1 MTKSR
6 LSVLALY
13 TFYIVAIINLF
24 VQVMDIDIMDFIT
37 KPLLMIVLM
46 VHYLAGRKYKP
57 TLLTKLMIGALIFSW
72 LGDVILML
80 QGSIEGL
87 FVFGLGAFLI
97 AHLFYIVA
105 YRYARFSDSSTE
117 AANFIRTRVI
127 FLVFIGAALMYLLY
141 PNLGEML
148 IPVAFYTIVII
159 SMAVAAV
166 MRKGRT
172 IDKSFIMVYSGALLF
187 IMSDSMIAI
196 NKFLNPL
203 VQARLMIMAT
213 YIAAQLLIVKGMLAH
228 ENATEAAGE

>member
-1 MTKSR
+1 MNTSK
-6 LSVLALY
+6 LSMPALY

-24 VQVMDIDIMDFIT
+24 VQVMDFQLLDYIT
-37 KPLLMIVLM
+37 KPLLMITLL
-46 VHYLAGRKYKP
+46 VHYLASRKNKP
-57 TLLTKLMIGALIFSW
+57 TLLTKLMAGALVFSW

-80 QGSIEGL
+80 QGRMEGL

-97 AHLFYIVA
+97 AHVFYIVA
-105 YRYARFSDSSTE
+105 YRVARTGEIMAES
-117 AANFIRTRVI
+117 ANFTRTRII
-127 FLVFIGAALMYLLY
+127 FLVFIGGALVYLLF
-141 PNLGEML
+141 PGLGEML
-148 IPVAFYTIVII
+148 IPVALYTIVII
-159 SMAVAAV
+159 AMAIAAV

-213 YIAAQLLIVKGMLAH
+213 YIAAQLLIVKGILAH
-228 ENATEAAGE
+228 ENATMPTEE